1 MVFSWLD
8 AREAKQ
14 FGASLAA
21 FYVAQMPLDKQLN
34 EKKFAAK
41 TQSVL
46 RNMAG
51 RVDAFKAAH
60 GLNGYK
66 KAQLGNAFK
75 WSLKDAGYDAA
86 YIDKLTD
93 WLVTRL

>member
-1 MVFSWLD
+1 MIFSWFD

-21 FYVAQMPLDKQLN
+21 FYVAQVPLDRKLSD
-34 EKKFAAK
+34 KKFSAK
-41 TQSVL
+41 TQAAL

-51 RVDAFKAAH
+51 KLGAFTAAH
-60 GLNGYK
+60 RLNGYK

-75 WSLKDAGYDAA
+75 WQLRDAGYDAV
-86 YIDKLTD
+86 YVDELTD

>member
-1 MVFSWLD
+1 MFGWFD

-21 FYVAQMPLDKQLN
+21 FYIARMPVDLKLSD
-34 EKKFAAK
+34 KKFAAR
-41 TQSVL
+41 TESTL
-46 RNMAG
+46 RSMSG
-51 RVDAFKAAH
+51 KVDVFKAAH

-66 KAQLGNAFK
+66 KAQLGNTFK
-75 WSLKDAGYDAA
+75 WALKDAGYDTA

>member
-1 MVFSWLD
+1 MFGWFD

-21 FYVAQMPLDKQLN
+21 FYIAQMPVDLKLSD
-34 EKKFAAK
+34 KKFAAR
-41 TQSVL
+41 TESTL
-46 RNMAG
+46 RNLSG
-51 RVDAFKAAH
+51 KVDVFKAAR

-75 WSLKDAGYDAA
+75 WALKDAGYDAA

>member
-1 MVFSWLD
+1 MAFDWFD

-21 FYVAQMPLDKQLN
+21 FYIAQMPVELKLS
-34 EKKFAAK
+34 EKKFAARMD
-41 TQSVL
+41 SVM
-46 RNMAG
+46 RRMTSQ
-51 RVDAFKAAH
+51 VEAFKGAN

-66 KAQLGNAFK
+66 KAQLGNTFK
-75 WSLKDAGYDAA
+75 WALKDAGYDGA
-86 YIDKLTD
+86 YTDKLTD

>member
-1 MVFSWLD
+1 MPFGWLD

-14 FGASLAA
+14 FGTSLAG
-21 FYVAQMPLDKQLN
+21 FYIAQVPVDQKLSD
-34 EKKFAAK
+34 KKFAAR

-46 RNMAG
+46 RRMSDQ
-51 RVDAFKAAH
+51 VDAFKAAH
-60 GLNGYK
+60 RLNGYK
-66 KAQLGNAFK
+66 KAQLGNTFK
-75 WSLKDAGYDAA
+75 WALKDAGYDTA

>member
-1 MVFSWLD
+1 MFGWFD

-21 FYVAQMPLDKQLN
+21 FYIAQMPVDLKLSD
-34 EKKFAAK
+34 KKFAAK
-41 TQSVL
+41 TQSAM
-46 RNMAG
+46 RSMAG
-51 RVDAFKAAH
+51 KVDAFKVAH

-75 WSLKDAGYDAA
+75 WALKDAGYDTA